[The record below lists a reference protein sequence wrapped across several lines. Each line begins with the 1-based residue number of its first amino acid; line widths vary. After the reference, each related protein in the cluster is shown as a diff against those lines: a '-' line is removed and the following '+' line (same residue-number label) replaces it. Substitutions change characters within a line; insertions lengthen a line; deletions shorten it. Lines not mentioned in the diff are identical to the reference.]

1 MSDSFETILNHIL
14 SQNPTLPKE
23 ELLSLVE
30 RKKQESHG
38 LLSDEG
44 AIRLVAQQMSL
55 STFPSMEVKDQ
66 RISSVQAGLMDA
78 SITGEVVS
86 VSEQREFPRSEGA
99 TGKVLRT
106 RLVDSSGEI
115 TCVLWDAIAEFV
127 AGMDLG
133 PASRVRFEHG
143 YTKYGRGG
151 EVEFHLGS
159 RSSVQVLY
167 QAKRLEVAAGLV
179 KVADLA
185 QVSDS
190 NAGLVLRI
198 LKMVGSRSEK
208 GPVQALCEDET
219 GMVIVKFWDEAGE
232 AALSLREGSEVLVQ
246 NARVAERN
254 GLLYVNVGMSSTM
267 GHNPGAKAG
276 SPRPVSLGSLKAE
289 PLLWVVSGK
298 VVERSE
304 VREIETR
311 EGRKAK
317 VSNVKIEDGTGR
329 IRVSLW
335 DKHAETVD
343 TLRLGDMVKLVGVR
357 VRKGFAGDL
366 EASTVFLS
374 QIEKLNQ

>member
-14 SQNPTLPKE
+14 SQNPSLPKE

-86 VSEQREFPRSEGA
+86 ANEQREFPRSEGA
-99 TGKVLRT
+99 TGKVLRM

-115 TCVLWDAIAEFV
+115 TCVLWDSIAEFV
-127 AGMDLG
+127 AGMELG

-143 YTKYGRGG
+143 YTKYGRAG

-167 QAKRLEVAAGLV
+167 QMKRLEVAAGLV

-185 QVSDS
+185 QVPDS
-190 NAGLVLRI
+190 NVGLVVRVLR
-198 LKMVGSRSEK
+198 MVESRSEK
-208 GPVQALCEDET
+208 GPAQALCEDET
-219 GMVIVKFWDEAGE
+219 GMVILKFWDEAGE
-232 AALSLREGSEVLVQ
+232 AAMSLREGSVVTIG
-246 NARVAERN
+246 NGRVAERN
-254 GLLYVNVGMSSTM
+254 GLLSVNVGLNSTI
-267 GHNPGAKAG
+267 GPGSAVG
-276 SPRPVSLGSLKAE
+276 SPKPSPIGSLKAE
-289 PLLWVVSGK
+289 PLLRVVSGK
-298 VVERSE
+298 VVERGE

-311 EGRKAK
+311 EGRRAK
-317 VSNVKIEDGTGR
+317 VSNVKIEDSTGR

-343 TLRLGDMVKLVGVR
+343 ILRLGDMVKLVGVR

-374 QIEKLNQ
+374 QIEKN

>member
-127 AGMDLG
+127 AGKGLWAAARG
-133 PASRVRFEHG
+133 PFGRGA
-143 YTKYGRGG
+143 TKKGRGG
-151 EVEFHLGS
+151 G
-159 RSSVQVLY
+159 
-167 QAKRLEVAAGLV
+167 G
-179 KVADLA
+179 
-185 QVSDS
+185 
-190 NAGLVLRI
+190 
-198 LKMVGSRSEK
+198 
-208 GPVQALCEDET
+208 
-219 GMVIVKFWDEAGE
+219 
-232 AALSLREGSEVLVQ
+232 
-246 NARVAERN
+246 
-254 GLLYVNVGMSSTM
+254 
-267 GHNPGAKAG
+267 
-276 SPRPVSLGSLKAE
+276 
-289 PLLWVVSGK
+289 
-298 VVERSE
+298 
-304 VREIETR
+304 
-311 EGRKAK
+311 
-317 VSNVKIEDGTGR
+317 
-329 IRVSLW
+329 
-335 DKHAETVD
+335 
-343 TLRLGDMVKLVGVR
+343 
-357 VRKGFAGDL
+357 
-366 EASTVFLS
+366 
-374 QIEKLNQ
+374 